1 MPLFEDK
8 YYASEA
14 DRMDTPL
21 RAKARAVI
29 SHPLWERGVI
39 ALIIINAIIL
49 GMETVPSVMADIG
62 ATLLFIDHIILWMF
76 VVELTVRLY
85 VHRSRFFRD
94 PWSLFDTFVVG
105 IAFIPDGG
113 AFSVLRALRVL
124 RVLRLISAIP
134 SMRRVVAG
142 LLAAIPGM
150 TSIFG
155 LMLIFFYVAAVMAT
169 NLFGESNPPLFGNL
183 ATSAFTL
190 FQVMT
195 LEGWSDEIVRPV
207 MDNHPYAW
215 AFFVPFILLA
225 TFTMLNLFIAV
236 MVSAI
241 QIEQDEAQHEIE
253 AIVHDDREE
262 ILREIRALR
271 DQLNRLEQSNGSQ

>member
-1 MPLFEDK
+1 M
-8 YYASEA
+8 
-14 DRMDTPL
+14 